1 MPTFSL
7 LEEPWIPARRL
18 DGEAV
23 ELSWR
28 EVYRQAASLADVEVE
43 SPLTYSALMR
53 LLVVGLYA
61 ALRDEVTQANRA
73 TWWATGWP
81 QPAVEAYFDQ
91 WAERFDLFD
100 EAAPFFQDPG
110 FEFKEPSTPARLAPE
125 LASGSNTL
133 LFDHHLESDAP
144 RLTPA
149 TAARWLM
156 AHQLLG
162 LGGGKGPTSPKYGSH
177 PYASSAPATYGVT
190 ALVQGE
196 TLAQTLL
203 LNLAPRRSQAEPL
216 GQPIWETAWPAPGN
230 RAVSGLL
237 DRLTW
242 PNRAARLIAEMVD
255 GETVVTGIYTAQ
267 SATWPAD
274 SAVGDPYF
282 PWRLTAKGEPIPLRV
297 TTGRALWRDSTAL
310 FGISGKDAARAEGAQ
325 PQRPWVLAQAGG
337 LYELLD
343 RAGRAPEAEWTL
355 VAAGMA
361 SDQSKI
367 ELWRREELPVPKRL
381 LLGDEGA
388 GALAVIDDAVQQA
401 ERVYDALR
409 TATRALAA
417 ELVKP
422 GSTAPGA
429 DDKADPKQV
438 ASRVAAW
445 NVNGA
450 YWGQLDASFRAL
462 LTGLDSAKTALEA
475 WRAVLERAADDAY
488 AQASALAGLDPR
500 ALRAVTL
507 GRQAVT
513 RSWRFRPQKPKKG
526 RS

>member
-7 LEEPWIPARRL
+7 LEEPWIPVRRL

-28 EVYRQAASLADVEVE
+28 EVYRQAADLADVEVE

-73 TWWATGWP
+73 AWWATGWP

-110 FEFKEPSTPARLAPE
+110 FEFKQPSTPAGLAPE
-125 LASGSNTL
+125 LASGNNRV
-133 LFDHHLESDAP
+133 LFDHRVDGDAP
-144 RLTPA
+144 PVRA
-149 TAARWLM
+149 AAAARWLLT
-156 AHQLLG
+156 HQLFS
-162 LGGGKGPTSPKYGSH
+162 LGGGNGPISPRYGKH
-177 PYASSAPATYGVT
+177 PNLRTAPAALGVT
-190 ALVQGE
+190 VFVQGE
-196 TLAQTLL
+196 TLGQTLL
-203 LNLAPRRSQAEPL
+203 LNLAPRRTQAEPL
-216 GQPIWETAWPAPGN
+216 GQPIWECAFPAP
-230 RAVSGLL
+230 RKHTVSGLL
-237 DRLTW
+237 GRLTW
-242 PNRAARLIAEMVD
+242 PNRTVRLVTDATSTD
-255 GETVVTGIYTAQ
+255 AVVTGIYTAQ
-267 SATWPAD
+267 CTDWPVT
-274 SAVGDPYF
+274 SPVGDPYF
-282 PWRLTAKGEPIPLRV
+282 AWRLTTKGEPIPLRV
-297 TTGRALWRDSTAL
+297 TTGRALWRDSSAL
-310 FGISGKDAARAEGAQ
+310 FGISGQDAARAEGAK
-325 PQRPWVLAQAGG
+325 PQRPWVLAQAGV
-337 LYELLD
+337 LYDLLD

-355 VAAGMA
+355 VAVGMA

-367 ELWRREELPVPKRL
+367 ELWRHEELPVPTRL

-401 ERVYDALR
+401 ERVFDALR

-438 ASRVAAW
+438 GSRVAAW
-445 NVNGA
+445 NIDAA
-450 YWGQLDASFRAL
+450 YWGQLDAPFRAL
-462 LTGLDSAKTALEA
+462 LAGLDKAETALTA

-513 RSWRFRPQKPKKG
+513 RSWRFRPKKPKKG
-526 RS
+526 SS